1 MDVLCIETTL
11 ESRCFRFEQSF
22 ESLALRSAREVFEL
36 EDCFLRLDT
45 ILKSAGLSLE
55 QSLNLETF
63 GPKVR
68 KKSLCLNVEVKERK
82 PSGLSFES

>member
-1 MDVLCIETTL
+1 M
-11 ESRCFRFEQSF
+11 RFEHSF

-36 EDCFLRLDT
+36 EPCFLRLDT

-55 QSLNLETF
+55 QSVNLETS
-63 GPKVR
+63 GPKVT
-68 KKSLCLNVEVKERK
+68 KMSLCFNVEIKMGK

>member
-1 MDVLCIETTL
+1 M
-11 ESRCFRFEQSF
+11 RFKQSF

-36 EDCFLRLDT
+36 EPCFLRLDT

-55 QSLNLETF
+55 QSLNLEPS
-63 GPKVR
+63 GPEVR
-68 KKSLCLNVEVKERK
+68 KRSLDLNVVVKERR